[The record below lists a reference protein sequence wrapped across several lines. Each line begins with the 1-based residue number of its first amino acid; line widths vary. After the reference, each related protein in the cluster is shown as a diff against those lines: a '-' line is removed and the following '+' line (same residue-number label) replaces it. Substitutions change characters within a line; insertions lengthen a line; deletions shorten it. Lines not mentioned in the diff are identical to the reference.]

1 MVALLSS
8 ASTTVM
14 QTALWVKKIHAHL
27 GILEGVQENGE
38 EAPLPRAQF
47 MTASIAQTVQDVGS

>member
-14 QTALWVKKIHAHL
+14 QTALWVEKIHAHL
-27 GILEGVQENGE
+27 GILERVQENGE
-38 EAPLPRAQF
+38 EAPLAKEY
-47 MTASIAQTVQDVGS
+47 SL